1 MASVNEAALLRKAGI
16 LGQILILGYTS
27 PNQFSDLVKYNLT
40 QTVVDY
46 PYAKLLN
53 DFGQAIFV
61 HIGIDTG
68 MHRLGERSEN
78 IKEICKIWEFDNL
91 KITGVY
97 SHLCMSDGASDAE
110 RDITLKQIEEFNM
123 VINFLHRKGIHHF
136 KTHIQG
142 SYGVLNYPALKF
154 DYARLGIAL
163 YGVLSSPKDRIIS
176 NTKLKPVLS
185 LKARIACVKRLH
197 KGEALG
203 YGLIYKA
210 GKEMQIATVA
220 VGYADGIPRE
230 LSNKGFVLINGQKA
244 AIVGRVCMDQ
254 LMVDVTDIKGVSC
267 GDEAIFIGKSRN
279 SEIMAADL
287 ADSINTIS
295 NEILSQ
301 LGSRLGRVSIK
312 K

>member
-1 MASVNEAALLRKAGI
+1 M
-16 LGQILILGYTS
+16 
-27 PNQFSDLVKYNLT
+27 
-40 QTVVDY
+40 
-46 PYAKLLN
+46 
-53 DFGQAIFV
+53 
-61 HIGIDTG
+61 
-68 MHRLGERSEN
+68 
-78 IKEICKIWEFDNL
+78 
-91 KITGVY
+91 
-97 SHLCMSDGASDAE
+97 
-110 RDITLKQIEEFNM
+110 
-123 VINFLHRKGIHHF
+123 
-136 KTHIQG
+136 
-142 SYGVLNYPALKF
+142 
-154 DYARLGIAL
+154 
-163 YGVLSSPKDRIIS
+163 
-176 NTKLKPVLS
+176 KPVLS

-203 YGLIYKA
+203 YGLTYKA
-210 GKEMQIATVA
+210 GKEMQIAAVA
-220 VGYADGIPRE
+220 VGYADGILRE
-230 LSNKGFVLINGQKA
+230 LSNKGFALINGQKA